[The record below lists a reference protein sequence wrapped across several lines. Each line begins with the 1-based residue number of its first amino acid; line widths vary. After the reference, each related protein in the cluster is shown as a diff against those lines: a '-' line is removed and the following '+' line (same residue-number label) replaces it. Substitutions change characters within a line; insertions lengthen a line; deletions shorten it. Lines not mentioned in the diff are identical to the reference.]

1 MIRYEMGAY
10 KYREKGENNMIKIGI
25 CDDCKEDNVWIQQCC
40 EKFFREYKVEC
51 EYEIFYSGEEV
62 LEYCKEKKNKE
73 DRIDILFLDIEM
85 VGISG
90 IDLKDKIIKEKNI
103 WRIVFVSSHLEAMQ
117 LAFGLKTMGFIMK
130 PAKIEEIHRWLK
142 IVAEDKQEEVLVEI
156 PKCTV
161 MNEKYVWLEDIAY
174 VKANG
179 NYSEI
184 YRYDKKDAPTL
195 VICKLKELEKAWIN
209 LPIIRIHKSYM
220 INLMNVI
227 DISGKVVL
235 RDIEERIA
243 IGRRYSDLV
252 DKKYHEYSKQ
262 MMRRRM

>member
-1 MIRYEMGAY
+1 MIR
-10 KYREKGENNMIKIGI
+10 IGI
-25 CDDCKEDNVWIQQCC
+25 CDDCKKDILWIQQCC
-40 EKFFREYKVEC
+40 EMFFGECKVEH

-62 LEYCKEKKNKE
+62 LEYCKGNKKKE
-73 DRIDILFLDIEM
+73 ERIDILFLDIEM
-85 VGISG
+85 GKISG
-90 IDLKDKIIKEKNI
+90 IDLKEKMIKEKNI

-117 LAFGLKTMGFIMK
+117 LAFGLKTMGFIIK
-130 PAKIEEIHRWLK
+130 PAKTEEIHRWLK
-142 IVAEDKQEEVLVEI
+142 IVAEDKQEEVLVKI

-161 MNEKYVWLEDIAY
+161 MNEKYIWLEDIAY
-174 VKANG
+174 IKANG

-184 YRYDKKDAPTL
+184 YRYDKKEAPTL
-195 VICKLKELEKAWIN
+195 VICKLKELEKEWNN

-235 RDIEERIA
+235 RDIKERIA

-252 DKKYHEYSKQ
+252 NKKYHEYSKQ